1 VPPQHQQTPNNSSTP
16 LNNKQQ
22 QTTNDKQS
30 SVTFSNLRGVMLSA
44 LPRVY
49 EEAATGAAVPSEPE
63 PTLIGGD
70 VQVERLT
77 GAAAEARKRLDVEV
91 AQPIRQWTA
100 AYRTVAERLKRLESL
115 RLELDSR
122 RRTVAELQGKVERVR
137 ANLGTTRAKGEADME
152 ATLRRMQH
160 KEDKMARCAAAYGEA
175 EATLHNSLFTLIKDT
190 SVLRD
195 YAAAAILIVQ
205 EAFASGY
212 AAFEPPMMG
221 AGQQAQMQMQMQ
233 QQQSV
238 AGGVPQQQQQQAP
251 TAYAP
256 AAPVPPMNN
265 AGGST
270 AKYAAT
276 GKAPA
281 ANEAKVRKRQET
293 RQREKRVLVA
303 APSAL
308 AAAIRRPPCRPPARS
323 SSPPRLPP
331 AGPTAPSLPR
341 ARVCRHRSPAPAPP
355 SLNPTPNS
363 QAHGDQW
370 YIPSDAAAAN
380 AY

>member
-1 VPPQHQQTPNNSSTP
+1 
-16 LNNKQQ
+16 
-22 QTTNDKQS
+22 
-30 SVTFSNLRGVMLSA
+30 MLSA

-49 EEAATGAAVPSEPE
+49 EESATGAAVPSEPE

-77 GAAAEARKRLDVEV
+77 ASAQEAKKRLDVEV
-91 AQPIRQWTA
+91 AQPIRRWMA
-100 AYRTVAERLKRLESL
+100 AYRTVSERLKRLESL

-137 ANLGTTRAKGEADME
+137 ANLGTTRQKGEAEVE

-160 KEDKMARCAAAYGEA
+160 KEDKMARCAAAYGET
-175 EATLHNSLFTLIKDT
+175 EATLYNSLFTLIKDT

-221 AGQQAQMQMQMQ
+221 AGAQAQQQM

-238 AGGVPQQQQQQAP
+238 AGGGGGAGPAAAAQQQQQQAP
-251 TAYAP
+251 TAYQP

-265 AGGST
+265 AGGNTS
-270 AKYAAT
+270 KYATT

-281 ANEAKVRKRQET
+281 ANETKVSF
-293 RQREKRVLVA
+293 LLFF
-303 APSAL
+303 SAFVG
-308 AAAIRRPPCRPPARS
+308 R
-323 SSPPRLPP
+323 RLPLLLLALLSRSAALLRSFSP
-331 AGPTAPSLPR
+331 QPPSFRPAPSLHLTLLSP
-341 ARVCRHRSPAPAPP
+341 HRRTATSGTSRPTRP
-355 SLNPTPNS
+355 PTPTEE
-363 QAHGDQW
+363 
-370 YIPSDAAAAN
+370 AAGEQRRRRRRR
-380 AY
+380 

>member
-1 VPPQHQQTPNNSSTP
+1 
-16 LNNKQQ
+16 
-22 QTTNDKQS
+22 
-30 SVTFSNLRGVMLSA
+30 MLSA

-49 EEAATGAAVPSEPE
+49 EEGSTGAAVPSEPE

-77 GAAAEARKRLDVEV
+77 AAAAEAKKRLDVEV
-91 AQPIRQWTA
+91 AQPIRQWGA
-100 AYRTVAERLKRLESL
+100 AYRTVSERLRRLEHL

-137 ANLGTTRAKGEADME
+137 ANLGTTRQKGEADME

-175 EATLHNSLFTLIKDT
+175 EAALYNSLFTLIKDT

-195 YAAAAILIVQ
+195 YAAAALLIVQ
-205 EAFASGY
+205 EAFAAGY

-221 AGQQAQMQMQMQ
+221 TAT
-233 QQQSV
+233 
-238 AGGVPQQQQQQAP
+238 AGGAQQMSAAAVAVAPAVAAAQQQAP
-251 TAYAP
+251 TAYQP
-256 AAPVPPMNN
+256 AAPVPPMGSS
-265 AGGST
+265 AGGNS
-270 AKYAAT
+270 KYAPAG
-276 GKAPA
+276 GKGPA
-281 ANEAKVRKRQET
+281 AAVGNEAKVRNFFCFCCERG
-293 RQREKRVLVA
+293 RRRRRRRR
-303 APSAL
+303 AP
-308 AAAIRRPPCRPPARS
+308 RPPQ
-323 SSPPRLPP
+323 
-331 AGPTAPSLPR
+331 PR
-341 ARVCRHRSPAPAPP
+341 ARTNPPLPRSPLP
-355 SLNPTPNS
+355 PTPNQPP